1 MNLAKYIDHTLLKA
15 DATEDDI
22 IKLCNEAILYHFY
35 SVCVNSAYVPL
46 VSKQI
51 ADTEVKVCSVVGF
64 PLGAMQTS
72 AKACEAKVAID
83 DGADEID
90 MVINIGWAKSGRWDL
105 VEEDISAVR
114 DITQGKILKVILE
127 TSLLDDD
134 EKTKVCEIS
143 KKLKV
148 DFVKTSTGFSTGGAT
163 VEDVKLM
170 KSIVGDEIAV
180 KASGGIRDRAKALEM
195 IGAGATRIGA
205 SASITII
212 KGSGLDDMSRSDL
225 SSVPDPTKESNLRQ

>member
-1 MNLAKYIDHTLLKA
+1 MKNIAQLIDHTLLAA
-15 DATEDDI
+15 DATEDEV
-22 IKLCNEAILYHFY
+22 IKICDEAIKYHFC
-35 SVCVNSAYVPL
+35 SVCVNSGYVPL
-46 VSKQI
+46 VSKQTK
-51 ADTEVKVCSVVGF
+51 DTEVKVCSVVGF

-90 MVINIGWAKSGRWDL
+90 MVINVGWVKSGRWDL
-105 VEEDISAVR
+105 VEEDISALR
-114 DITQGKILKVILE
+114 DITKGKVLKVILE

-163 VEDVKLM
+163 IEDVKLM
-170 KSIVGDEIAV
+170 KSIVGDDIGV
-180 KASGGIRDRAKALEM
+180 KASGGIRDTAKALAM
-195 IGAGATRIGA
+195 IEAGATRIGA
-205 SASITII
+205 SAGIAIVNGENNATEE
-212 KGSGLDDMSRSDL
+212 GY
-225 SSVPDPTKESNLRQ
+225 